1 LKPVDREELKR
12 AVQKAED
19 RVQVPIPQQLQLL
32 LEKLKQP
39 TQPISKIAL
48 PTIEGLQMIAI
59 DNIIY
64 CESDDNYTRI
74 FLKNKKK
81 LLVTRS
87 LKELEEM
94 LESYSFL
101 RIHRSYLANLNETE
115 KYIKGEGG
123 YLIMSDG
130 SHIDVSKNRKELLL
144 QKLRPS
150 KL

>member
-1 LKPVDREELKR
+1 
-12 AVQKAED
+12 
-19 RVQVPIPQQLQLL
+19 
-32 LEKLKQP
+32 
-39 TQPISKIAL
+39 
-48 PTIEGLQMIAI
+48 MIAI

-130 SHIDVSKNRKELLL
+130 SHVDVSKNRKELLL

-150 KL
+150 KI